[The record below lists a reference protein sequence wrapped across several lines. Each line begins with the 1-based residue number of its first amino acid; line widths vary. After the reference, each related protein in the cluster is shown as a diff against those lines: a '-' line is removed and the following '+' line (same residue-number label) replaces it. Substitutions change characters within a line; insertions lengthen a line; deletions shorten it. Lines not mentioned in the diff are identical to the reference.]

1 MVLDLHARMNLL
13 VRGYSLES
21 KGEVD
26 ILNDINHAHHEQDEI
41 VMILGHPYLA
51 LD

>member
-1 MVLDLHARMNLL
+1 MNLL

-21 KGEVD
+21 EGEVD
-26 ILNDINHAHHEQDEI
+26 ILNDINQGHHEKDKI
-41 VMILGHPYLA
+41 VMILGYPYLA